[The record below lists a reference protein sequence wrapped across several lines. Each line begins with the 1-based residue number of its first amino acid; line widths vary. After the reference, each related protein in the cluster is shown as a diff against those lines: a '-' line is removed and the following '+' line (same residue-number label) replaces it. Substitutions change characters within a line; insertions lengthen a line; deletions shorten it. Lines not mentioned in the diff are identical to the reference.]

1 MLVEY
6 CTHVQIWKGVHIL
19 YRVTD
24 LTISPITHFIHT
36 YSDTNQHKGQ
46 AGPETYLVLSSVG
59 DQPPK
64 ARLIPADHCHQ
75 HQVNAD
81 SKHCYFIKIFRTD
94 VNILIAMFEMQHTH
108 APAKTDTNTQTQSTP
123 D

>member
-36 YSDTNQHKGQ
+36 YSDTNQHEGQ
-46 AGPETYLVLSSVG
+46 ARPETHLVLSSVG
-59 DQPPK
+59 DQPK

-94 VNILIAMFEMQHTH
+94 VNILTAMFEMQHTH
-108 APAKTDTNTQTQSTP
+108 APAKTDTNTQTQYTP